1 MDSIAL
7 LKKSLPMQRQLLTE
21 QRDELNRSIEAVE
34 RVELLM
40 AEGKPVTWPVL
51 TSLLFHMEHEEDIKE
66 WAKEHLS
73 DEMADQF
80 FTLSKEHR
88 EQMDV
93 EMLDILAKVKEL
105 MKNGVP

>member
-1 MDSIAL
+1 
-7 LKKSLPMQRQLLTE
+7 
-21 QRDELNRSIEAVE
+21 
-34 RVELLM
+34 
-40 AEGKPVTWPVL
+40 
-51 TSLLFHMEHEEDIKE
+51 MEHEEDIKE

-73 DEMADQF
+73 DVMADQF

-105 MKNGVP
+105 MRNGVPPEAPEAMEVVIKVT